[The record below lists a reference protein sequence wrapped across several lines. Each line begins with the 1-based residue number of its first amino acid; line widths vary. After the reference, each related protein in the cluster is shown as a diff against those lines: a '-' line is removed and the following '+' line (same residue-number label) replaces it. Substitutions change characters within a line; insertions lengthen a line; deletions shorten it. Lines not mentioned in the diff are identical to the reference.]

1 MVGTSTL
8 RRRLMEVLESSM
20 ASSLHGI
27 TNAVQLELEE
37 ASYQFK
43 VQYNDR
49 RISAESY
56 VAECMVRSNR
66 PVLAFWLNLVT
77 GHAKG

>member
-1 MVGTSTL
+1 
-8 RRRLMEVLESSM
+8 M

-27 TNAVQLELEE
+27 TNAVQLELED
-37 ASYQFK
+37 AQYQFK

-56 VAECMVRSNR
+56 VTETVDKLEARFKEFTVQFRKSQI
-66 PVLAFWLNLVT
+66 
-77 GHAKG
+77 